1 MEQRGTTAVLFL
13 LLAATSAVT
22 DEPRPLPKE
31 IQGEWV
37 AVELEYRGQRPPAD
51 VISKYQVVVKED
63 KLTLWP
69 LMMANGQF
77 NVEGDTLEVQCQ
89 YDPKASPKTIDLI
102 FKEGNEEIRMLGIYA
117 IEGKQL
123 KICWQHDGK
132 GRPKEFKIP
141 DTFYFS
147 AFRTLPHKPSISR

>member
-1 MEQRGTTAVLFL
+1 MGQRGTAALLFL

-37 AVELEYRGQRPPAD
+37 AVELEYCGQRPPAD
-51 VISKYQVVVKED
+51 IISKYQVVVKKD
-63 KLTLWP
+63 KLTLSP
-69 LMMANGQF
+69 LMRANGQF

-102 FKEGNEEIRMLGIYA
+102 FKVENGEKRMLGIYA

-123 KICWQHDGK
+123 KICWQHDGES
-132 GRPKEFKIP
+132 RPKEFK
-141 DTFYFS
+141 TG
-147 AFRTLPHKPSISR
+147 AEPS